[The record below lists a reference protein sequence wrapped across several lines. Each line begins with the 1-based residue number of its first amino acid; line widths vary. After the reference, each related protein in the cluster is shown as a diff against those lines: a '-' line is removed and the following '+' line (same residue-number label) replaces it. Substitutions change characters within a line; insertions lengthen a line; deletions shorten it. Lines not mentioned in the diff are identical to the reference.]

1 MSAIEQP
8 HLQKIADQSRSLTE
22 FYQQFL
28 EHLCQEVNGEAA
40 VVWSCTQRPLQPIA
54 QYQTNEDRPISMPM
68 SQQKHAEMLEQAAD
82 GTAPAVVRG
91 QPLILMSKLRRG
103 QTFDLIE
110 LFLPSDLS
118 EEQITQRLKD
128 LALICQ
134 AAAGITAGKTTP
146 ANQIKNSPTHLQTDV
161 AARGSSSD
169 GKLDISSA
177 QLDEFAHVLH
187 QSLNPR
193 ETANKIANETRRVLD
208 CDRVTVFKVTG
219 KRAHAIAV
227 SGQPNVNRRSNAVA
241 GLERLAGRVLPTK
254 QAFWYP
260 ASQAQPPQIE
270 KRLNDYLAESATRS
284 MAIHPIFDTPNLIDK
299 KPGDRDEV
307 KQRLIG
313 GIAIEQCD
321 RQWNADA
328 LTAPIEM
335 LNRHSSDAF
344 RNAYQHRQLFAYPLW
359 HWLGKSKIMFAARHI
374 SKTIA
379 ALLLV
384 TVLGLVMAFVQTDFR
399 MTCQGH
405 LMPVTHRH
413 VFANIDGVIED
424 VLVEHGDSVDKGDSL
439 LKIQNLELDQQIQS
453 TIGKIDELEE
463 IIAAARSAMSD
474 RNTRSDQQQQQEN
487 VSALKAQLKSVKR
500 ELELFQQKSKRLTV
514 NSPIAGQVVTYG
526 VRDMLR
532 DRPVERVESLL
543 EVADLDGQWILEL
556 HLSDRKIG
564 HVLQAFND
572 NDCQPLAVEFI
583 LAADPER
590 TYRGLLSEVGH
601 TTEMMPE
608 MGQVMRLKV
617 PIEDPDFDLKQIR
630 SGVSAYVQ
638 CGQRSVGYAWFHSV
652 WEFVQSKVLFPLF

>member
-1 MSAIEQP
+1 MPAIEQH
-8 HLQKIADQSRSLTE
+8 HLQKIADQSRSLAE

-28 EHLCQEVNGEAA
+28 ENLCQELDGEAA
-40 VVWSCTQRPLQPIA
+40 VVWSCSGRPFQPIA
-54 QYQTNEDRPISMPM
+54 QYQSNQDRPISMPM
-68 SQQKHAEMLEQAAD
+68 SEQKHMAMLEQAVD

-91 QPLILMSKLRRG
+91 KPTILMSKLRRG
-103 QTFDLIE
+103 KTSDLIE
-110 LFLPSDLS
+110 LFLRSDVS
-118 EEQITQRLKD
+118 EEQIAQRLRD

-134 AAAGITAGKTTP
+134 AAAGITEGEATP
-146 ANQIKNSPTHLQTDV
+146 SNQLKNPSTRLQTDV
-161 AARGSSSD
+161 VAGSSSSER
-169 GKLDISSA
+169 KFDISSA

-187 QSLNPR
+187 QSLDPR
-193 ETANKIANETRRVLD
+193 ETANKIANETRRILD

-219 KRAHAIAV
+219 KRVYAIAI

-241 GLERLAGRVLPTK
+241 RLERLAGRVLPTK

-260 ASQAQPPQIE
+260 TSQAQPPQIE
-270 KRLNDYLAESATRS
+270 KRLNAYLAESATRS
-284 MAIHPIFDTPNLIDK
+284 MVIHPVFDTPKLIDK
-299 KPGDRDEV
+299 KPGDREQV

-374 SKTIA
+374 SKTIT
-379 ALLLV
+379 ALLLL
-384 TVLGLVMAFVQTDFR
+384 TVLGLVMALVQTEFR

-413 VFANIDGVIED
+413 VFANIDGVIEE
-424 VLVEHGDSVDKGDSL
+424 VFVGHGDSVDEGDSL

-453 TIGKIDELEE
+453 AFGKIEELEE
-463 IIAAARSAMSD
+463 VITAARSSMSD
-474 RNTRSDQQQQQEN
+474 RSTRSDQRQQQQN
-487 VSALKAQLKSVKR
+487 VSVLKAQLENAKR

-532 DRPVERVESLL
+532 ERPIARVESLL
-543 EVADLDGQWILEL
+543 EVADLDGQWTLEL

-564 HVLQAFND
+564 HVLQAFQD
-572 NDCQPLAVEFI
+572 NDCQPLEVEFI

-590 TYRGLLSEVGH
+590 TYRGLLSEVSH

-608 MGQVMRLKV
+608 MGQVMRFKV

-630 SGVSAYVQ
+630 SGVSAYVR